1 MEYRTDGSV
10 RSSFRLTL
18 FCLPVLPAYRDIGRM
33 RRLLDS
39 LPWPSLLLFAAVL
52 AILPLQPEPHL
63 VQKARWLIEARPFAL
78 IDIFDVVMHLS
89 GIILVVLKLAFRN
102 RRTAQ

>member
-1 MEYRTDGSV
+1 
-10 RSSFRLTL
+10 
-18 FCLPVLPAYRDIGRM
+18 M

-39 LPWPSLLLFAAVL
+39 LPWSSLLLFAVVL

-63 VQKARWLIEARPFAL
+63 VQKARWLIEGRPFAL

-89 GIILVVLKLAFRN
+89 GIILVVLKLTVGTRP
-102 RRTAQ
+102 TGE